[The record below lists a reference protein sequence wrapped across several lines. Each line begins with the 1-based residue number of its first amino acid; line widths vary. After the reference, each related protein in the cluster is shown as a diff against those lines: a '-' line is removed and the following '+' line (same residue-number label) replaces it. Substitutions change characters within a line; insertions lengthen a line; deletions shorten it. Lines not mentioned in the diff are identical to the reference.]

1 LGGAGHVRLSF
12 GAMTAG
18 ASTAPASG
26 ASSSLAP
33 GDVVASDVE
42 GTLTDGETWRG
53 LGRWLAANGRR
64 AEYRR
69 FLAPRLLALPL
80 ARFGLYDRQRFRD
93 RWIRDLVAHLAG
105 LDAAEIDSIA
115 AWIVEEELWPARRE
129 PMLAELALA
138 VDGGARLVLVSGT
151 YDPVLRAFA
160 ARIGARIG
168 AEGIGAAR
176 AGSEAIA
183 AEGVGT
189 PLRFEGGRFTGHL
202 AGPVNTGRVKVER
215 LARRIGSAPLGR
227 AYGDSA
233 ADLALLEA
241 AATPIAVTPDRA
253 LAQIARNRGWRIVGA
268 TAAGA
273 VTGGSARAS

>member
-1 LGGAGHVRLSF
+1 
-12 GAMTAG
+12 MTAV
-18 ASTAPASG
+18 ASTAHASG
-26 ASSSLAP
+26 ASPSLAP

-64 AEYRR
+64 SEYRR

-105 LDAAEIDSIA
+105 LDAAEIDAIA
-115 AWIVEEELWPARRE
+115 VRIVEEELWPRRRA
-129 PMLAELALA
+129 PMLAELAVA

-160 ARIGARIG
+160 ARI
-168 AEGIGAAR
+168 
-176 AGSEAIA
+176 A
-183 AEGVGT
+183 AEGPGVQGIVADAVGT
-189 PLRFEGGRFTGHL
+189 PLRFEGGRFTGDL

-227 AYGDSA
+227 AYGDSV

-241 AATPIAVTPDRA
+241 AATPIAVTPDRV
-253 LAQIARNRGWRIVGA
+253 LGQIARDRGWRIVEA

-273 VTGGSARAS
+273 VTGGAARAS

>member
-1 LGGAGHVRLSF
+1 VARHVGLSF

-26 ASSSLAP
+26 ASSSLAA

-105 LDAAEIDSIA
+105 LDAAEIDAIA

-129 PMLAELALA
+129 PMLAELAVA

-151 YDPVLRAFA
+151 YDPVVRAFA
-160 ARIGARIG
+160 ARIGA
-168 AEGIGAAR
+168 
-176 AGSEAIA
+176 AGVA
-183 AEGVGT
+183 AEGLAAEGLGVQGIVADAVGT
-189 PLRFEGGRFTGHL
+189 PLRFEGGRFTGDL

-253 LAQIARNRGWRIVGA
+253 LAQIARDRGWRIVGA

>member
-1 LGGAGHVRLSF
+1 MGGAGHVRLSF

-129 PMLAELALA
+129 PMLAELAVA

-151 YDPVLRAFA
+151 YDPVVRAFA
-160 ARIGARIG
+160 ARIGA
-168 AEGIGAAR
+168 
-176 AGSEAIA
+176 AGVA
-183 AEGVGT
+183 AEGLGVQGIVADAVGT
-189 PLRFEGGRFTGHL
+189 PLRFEGGRFTGRL

-253 LAQIARNRGWRIVGA
+253 LAQIARDRGWRIVGA

>member
-1 LGGAGHVRLSF
+1 
-12 GAMTAG
+12 MTAD
-18 ASTAPASG
+18 AWISSPSR

-33 GDVVASDVE
+33 GDVVASDLE

-64 AEYRR
+64 AEYRG

-105 LDAAEIDSIA
+105 LEAAEIDAIA
-115 AWIVEEELWPARRE
+115 AWIVEEELWPGRRE
-129 PMLAELALA
+129 PMLAELATA

-160 ARIGARIG
+160 ARIGADGIG
-168 AEGIGAAR
+168 AE
-176 AGSEAIA
+176 S
-183 AEGVGT
+183 VGT
-189 PLRFEGGRFTGHL
+189 PLRFECGRFTGDL

-253 LAQIARNRGWRIVGA
+253 LAQIARDRGWRIVGA